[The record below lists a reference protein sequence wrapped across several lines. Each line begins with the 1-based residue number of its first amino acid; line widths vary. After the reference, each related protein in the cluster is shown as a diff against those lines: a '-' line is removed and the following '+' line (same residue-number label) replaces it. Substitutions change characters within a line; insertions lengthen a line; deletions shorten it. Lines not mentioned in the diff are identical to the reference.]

1 MMKKILSTAL
11 LLLTVQ
17 LCFAADIIQMYQ
29 GQVKILKV
37 GNINRVA
44 VGDAKL
50 ISTSLL
56 NNGQLLLIAEGEG
69 ESTVHIWFKDGK
81 ETNYTVTV
89 KKVYGTLDKK
99 ADEVGQLLKDV
110 TGLNIRVVGERIVLS
125 GLIDAGH
132 VPAIETVKSAFPEI
146 MDLTQKGAL
155 DRTMP
160 ENKMVFMNIKI
171 TEFNKNYLENLGIQW
186 DTTLTGPAAAL
197 ALDGAV
203 NSSFRPKPQPT
214 PSFNDAL
221 TVDNGAMPVPSLVN
235 QATSAM
241 GYFGIATEIT
251 SRINLAVNSGNA
263 LILAEPRLATRS
275 GGEANFLAGGEI
287 PYSVSNING
296 TTIEFKEFGISLS
309 VKPQVDRD
317 DNIRASV
324 STEVSAVDTSVS
336 VQGVPGFLTR
346 KTSTEISMRSGET
359 LVISGLIN
367 QQASKDIT
375 GLKYLEDIP
384 ILGNLFKSKTFRDQ
398 KSELVIFVSP
408 TVFDADSEINKKAL
422 EYAKDGIQSVIK
434 KIDEKSLDII
444 Y

>member
-1 MMKKILSTAL
+1 MLNKILITVL
-11 LLLTVQ
+11 LIVVSQ
-17 LCFAADIIQMYQ
+17 LCFSADVIEMYQ
-29 GQVKILKV
+29 GEVKILKV

-69 ESTVHIWFKDGK
+69 DSTVHIWFNDGSEK
-81 ETNYTVTV
+81 HYTVTV
-89 KKVYGTLDKK
+89 NKVYGTLHKK
-99 ADEVGQLLKDV
+99 ADEIGQLLADV
-110 TGLNIRVVGERIVLS
+110 SGLNIRVVGERIALS
-125 GLIDAGH
+125 GLIDAGYT
-132 VPAIETVKSAFPEI
+132 PALDTVKEAFPEI

-155 DRTMP
+155 DRSMP

-203 NSSFRPKPQPT
+203 NRRFRPEPQPV
-214 PSFNDAL
+214 PSFNDAFTL
-221 TVDNGAMPVPSLVN
+221 DDGSKPVPFLAG
-235 QATSAM
+235 QATSAF

-287 PYSVSNING
+287 PYSISNING

-309 VKPQVDRD
+309 VSPIVDRD

-324 STEVSAVDTSVS
+324 ATEVSLRLASSSVLCSRLAAAVRSPVS
-336 VQGVPGFLTR
+336 RVR
-346 KTSTEISMRSGET
+346 
-359 LVISGLIN
+359 
-367 QQASKDIT
+367 
-375 GLKYLEDIP
+375 
-384 ILGNLFKSKTFRDQ
+384 
-398 KSELVIFVSP
+398 
-408 TVFDADSEINKKAL
+408 
-422 EYAKDGIQSVIK
+422 
-434 KIDEKSLDII
+434 
-444 Y
+444 

>member
-1 MMKKILSTAL
+1 MLNKILTAVFL
-11 LLLTVQ
+11 FLAAH
-17 LCFAADIIQMYQ
+17 LCFAADVIQMYQ
-29 GQVKILKV
+29 GEVKILKV

-56 NNGQLLLIAEGEG
+56 NNGQLLLISEGEG
-69 ESTVHIWFKDGK
+69 ESTVHIWFNDGTEK
-81 ETNYTVTV
+81 NYTVTV
-89 KKVYGTLDKK
+89 NKVYGTLQKK
-99 ADEVGQLLKDV
+99 ADEVGQLLTDV
-110 TGLNIRVVGERIVLS
+110 SGLNIRVIGERIVLS

-132 VPAIETVKSAFPEI
+132 TPAIDMVKEAFPEI

-155 DRTMP
+155 DRSMP

-197 ALDGAV
+197 ALDGV
-203 NSSFRPKPQPT
+203 TNSSFRPEPQPV

-221 TVDNGAMPVPSLVN
+221 GLDNGAMPVPALVN
-235 QATSAM
+235 QATSAF

-275 GGEANFLAGGEI
+275 GGEAHFLSGGEI
-287 PYSVSNING
+287 PYSTSNING
-296 TTIEFKEFGISLS
+296 TTIEYKEYGISLS
-309 VKPQVDRD
+309 VNPIVDRD
-317 DNIRASV
+317 NNIRASV
-324 STEVSAVDTSVS
+324 STEVSAIDTSVS

-346 KTSTEISMRSGET
+346 KTSTEISLRSGET

-367 QQASKDIT
+367 QQASKDIS
-375 GLKYLEDIP
+375 GLKYLQDIP
-384 ILGNLFKSKTFRDQ
+384 ILGELFKSKTFRDQ

-408 TVFDADSEINKKAL
+408 TVFDADSELNKKAL
-422 EYAKDGIQSVIK
+422 EYAKEGIQSVIEA
-434 KIDEKSLDII
+434 IDEKSLDII